1 MIRAVSPRVT
11 RGDIQAHQPPR
22 MEEQMDSVL
31 EVLQEANG
39 LTGPLAITRVAIRRA
54 EGPIALCDGWH
65 LFEGVNA
72 EERGNT
78 YLREISQTAPKES
91 GYDKTDV
98 KLTFANGQE
107 WNARFDIKHSSQP
120 DNDTN
125 LRQHVSDFL
134 YFHLN
139 PGKIQWI
146 RDLAVS
152 SSEYKRREAV
162 SHIVSIRKMFVEDAP
177 AFAELLALIDPDRK

>member
-1 MIRAVSPRVT
+1 
-11 RGDIQAHQPPR
+11 
-22 MEEQMDSVL
+22 MDSVL

-39 LTGPLAITRVAIRRA
+39 LNRPLAITRVAVRRA

-65 LFEGVNA
+65 LFECADA
-72 EERGNT
+72 EEHGNT
-78 YLREISQTAPKES
+78 YLWEISQTAPKDG

-107 WNARFDIKHSSQP
+107 WNARFDVKHPSQP

-139 PGKIQWI
+139 PDKIQWI
-146 RDLAVS
+146 RDLAAS
-152 SSEYKRREAV
+152 HSEYERRKAAG
-162 SHIVSIRKMFVEDAP
+162 HIESIRKMFTDDAP